1 MRPVQSA
8 TGVFGLLVPL
18 PTDSTHVDERM
29 VAVGY
34 ALPQDFFLRLSELQL
49 GIGTFRANRTRC
61 LFTADGLR
69 GGARCAQGAGVRATR
84 AARSASLLDGRT

>member
-1 MRPVQSA
+1 VAAGGGHRTDRPARRAPLDLAPELDRGRIDPMRPVQSA

-18 PTDSTHVDERM
+18 PTDSTHVEERM

-49 GIGTFRANRTRC
+49 GIGTFRA
-61 LFTADGLR
+61 L
-69 GGARCAQGAGVRATR
+69 AG
-84 AARSASLLDGRT
+84 